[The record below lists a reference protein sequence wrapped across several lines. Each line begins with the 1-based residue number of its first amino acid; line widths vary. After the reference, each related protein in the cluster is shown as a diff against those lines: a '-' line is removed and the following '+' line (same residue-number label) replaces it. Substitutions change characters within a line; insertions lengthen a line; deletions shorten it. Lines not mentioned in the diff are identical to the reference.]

1 MKHCVRCNAFL
12 TTDQHNS
19 VHNFFKHHDEGRDI
33 PFEDK
38 PIEILRFPRLTI
50 YSNFKK
56 HKDFYDF
63 FNSEIVDDDFL
74 RNVKYKFKPG
84 GKKWIKGSFTVEN
97 IQNLPYQDLKPIT
110 NSRYWT
116 TLPYEGMYFSNF
128 IFYGLNILGRV
139 VINSMSGSHDTSR
152 ILFLYR

>member
-1 MKHCVRCNAFL
+1 M
-12 TTDQHNS
+12 
-19 VHNFFKHHDEGRDI
+19 
-33 PFEDK
+33 
-38 PIEILRFPRLTI
+38 TI

-84 GKKWIKGSFTVEN
+84 GKKWIKGSFTIEN

-110 NSRYWT
+110 NSRYWN
-116 TLPYEGMYFSNF
+116 TLPYEGMYFNNF

-139 VINSMSGSHDTSR
+139 VINSMSGSHGTSR